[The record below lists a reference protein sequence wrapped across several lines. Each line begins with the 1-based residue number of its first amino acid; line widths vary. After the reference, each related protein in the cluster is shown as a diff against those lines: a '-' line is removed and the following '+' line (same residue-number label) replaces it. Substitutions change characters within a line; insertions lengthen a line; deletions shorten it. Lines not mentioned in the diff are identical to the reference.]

1 LFPAP
6 GKAEDGHTRRFEML
20 VLSRK
25 RGERVVIGKDIY
37 VTVLE
42 VRGDRVKLG
51 FECPAE
57 VPVHRKEI
65 SERIAET
72 SRGLDPAGCN

>member
-1 LFPAP
+1 
-6 GKAEDGHTRRFEML
+6 ML

-25 RGERVVIGKDIY
+25 TGQRVVIGKDIH

-42 VRGDRVKLG
+42 VRGERVKLG
-51 FECPAE
+51 FECPTE

-65 SERIAET
+65 WERI
-72 SRGLDPAGCN
+72 SRASSLIGCAD

>member
-1 LFPAP
+1 
-6 GKAEDGHTRRFEML
+6 ML

-25 RGERVVIGKDIY
+25 TGERVVIGKDIR

-51 FECPAE
+51 FECPTE

-65 SERIAET
+65 WERIART
-72 SRGLDPAGCN
+72 SSPVGCAN

>member
-1 LFPAP
+1 
-6 GKAEDGHTRRFEML
+6 ML

-25 RGERVVIGKDIY
+25 KGQRVVIGKDIH

-42 VRGDRVKLG
+42 VRGERVKLG

-57 VPVHRKEI
+57 VPVHRQEI
-65 SERIAET
+65 WERVSRT
-72 SRGLDPAGCN
+72 SGTVSSVN